1 MQKMYHD
8 VRCMTMSQL
17 TFFPA
22 RNSLFNGWFPEFF
35 LEICPLLVCV
45 CPGPWASSAFVASA
59 PGDNVR
65 VRVQESGGEYVII
78 VVFSS
83 SPGHQHFV
91 VLKCAEDV
99 FYHRL

>member
-45 CPGPWASSAFVASA
+45 CPGPWGSSAFVASA

-78 VVFSS
+78 VFF
-83 SPGHQHFV
+83 PPHQV
-91 VLKCAEDV
+91 TSIL
-99 FYHRL
+99 